1 MAERRGAAVY
11 DLCLTSGWVGCEV
24 SPTVLIGWGEGVVV
38 GVGVVSVLVGIE
50 KSSTTGASI
59 NLASAATHSKTKWS
73 DLFLTKQKLLAARI
87 IPNTGSPATGPSVV
101 LEAPGEAQVS
111 NMCMWERM

>member
-1 MAERRGAAVY
+1 M
-11 DLCLTSGWVGCEV
+11 GCEV
-24 SPTVLIGWGEGVVV
+24 SPKVLIGWDEGVVV

-73 DLFLTKQKLLAARI
+73 DLFLTKQKYCNSLAELSPIRYMAHLPLGHLLCWRHQRRQEYQTCACGR
-87 IPNTGSPATGPSVV
+87 GCE
-101 LEAPGEAQVS
+101 LEVS
-111 NMCMWERM
+111 GL